1 LALSYPD
8 LHSQYLAKKA
18 LAFNM
23 TIKYHNRH
31 RLPTDEAAKY
41 AATYCTTL
49 HDLLGASD
57 VVSLHLPPNA
67 RTANTM
73 DPAALAAT
81 RSGEFLV
88 NTHP

>member
-31 RLPTDEAAKY
+31 RLPTDEATKY
-41 AATYCTTL
+41 AAIYCTTL
-49 HDLLGASD
+49 RDLGASD
-57 VVSLHLPPNA
+57 VISLHLPLNA
-67 RTANTM
+67 RTANTR
-73 DPAALAAT
+73 DPAALAVT
-81 RSGEFLV
+81 RSGEFRV